1 MIRNLIGLGLPIR
14 WCEYNFFSWSEDILD
29 SFLLFV
35 ECYTSAFCI
44 NHFLARFHAYLFL
57 LHMYMHYLH
66 AIMRISTNLNICSWT
81 KNPAVHNTNG
91 AYWESVSLKKPSAI
105 IVIGSLLYF
114 EWYIYTFL
122 LYLDIIHGIDLNF
135 MYL

>member
-1 MIRNLIGLGLPIR
+1 MIGNLIGLDLPIR
-14 WCEYNFFSWSEDILD
+14 WCEYNFFSCSEYILD

-57 LHMYMHYLH
+57 LHINMHYLH
-66 AIMRISTNLNICSWT
+66 AISTHLNICSWT
-81 KNPAVHNTNG
+81 KNPAV
-91 AYWESVSLKKPSAI
+91 PAI

-122 LYLDIIHGIDLNF
+122 WNISWKKSLYEFHRLWSIKSKIDNSFTLI
-135 MYL
+135 